1 MSDNQH
7 QFDVIVDLIHSAI
20 ESEQDQP
27 DVFKLETELRLNH
40 VYLKLREALDI
51 EPIALS

>member
-1 MSDNQH
+1 MSDKQKE
-7 QFDVIVDLIHSAI
+7 FDVIVDLIHSAI
-20 ESEQDQP
+20 ESEQKEPSD
-27 DVFKLETELRLNH
+27 FSLETELRLNH

>member
-1 MSDNQH
+1 MSEKQH

-40 VYLKLREALDI
+40 VYLKLREVLDI
-51 EPIALS
+51 EPTD